1 MSREISTFI
10 STLLNAQIQKEF
22 ESAYIYLGFAAF
34 FEQKGL
40 SGFAKWY
47 KIQAREEESHAMKFY
62 DYLCR
67 TDQKIDLLPINAP
80 QKKPESIDQTL
91 KAGLVHEE
99 YVTGLIS
106 NIYFQAEKE
115 NDLFTLNFL
124 EWFITEQLEEEE
136 NARTLITKYE
146 IFGSTP
152 EGLYALDKELS
163 QRK

>member
-1 MSREISTFI
+1 
-10 STLLNAQIQKEF
+10 
-22 ESAYIYLGFAAF
+22 
-34 FEQKGL
+34 
-40 SGFAKWY
+40 
-47 KIQAREEESHAMKFY
+47 MKFY

-80 QKKPESIDQTL
+80 QKKPESIEQTL
-91 KAGLVHEE
+91 KAALVHEE

-136 NARTLITKYE
+136 NARSLITKYE